1 VPACKALLT
10 RFRADAS
17 GLLACQPLRKT
28 PGLAHAPRAQGEPL
42 SDPRPSGALRQE
54 VRASLDFE
62 RTTATTLGLDH
73 IGVPISAD
81 AIASL
86 FGMAKSRGVGE
97 TQEAARMALRL
108 PACCGV
114 PTREEAEHVLKGRV
128 ATQPELTAPGPSLP
142 TQRREGLGHPER
154 LARLSLAQAIPPGAL
169 IPRPK
174 NRSNYQATPTIANSD
189 AEWHGP
195 PLHSL
200 AGLHCLNQAG
210 PPGIT
215 ETALT
220 SCIQKPVNE
229 FGPKMAVL
237 DTLIS

>member
-1 VPACKALLT
+1 M
-10 RFRADAS
+10 
-17 GLLACQPLRKT
+17 RKT
-28 PGLAHAPRAQGEPL
+28 PGLAHAPRAQGAPL
-42 SDPRPSGALRQE
+42 IDPRPSGALRQE

-114 PTREEAEHVLKGRV
+114 PTREEAEQVLKVRV
-128 ATQPELTAPGPSLP
+128 ATQQELTAPGTSLP
-142 TQRREGLGHPER
+142 KQRRAGLGHPER
-154 LARLSLAQAIPPGAL
+154 LARLSLEQAIPHGAL

-174 NRSNYQATPTIANSD
+174 NRSNYQETTNISNSY
-189 AEWHGP
+189 AECHGP
-195 PLHSL
+195 PLPSL
-200 AGLHCLNQAG
+200 AGLHCLNKAG
-210 PPGIT
+210 PPGIK

-220 SCIQKPVNE
+220 S
-229 FGPKMAVL
+229 
-237 DTLIS
+237 